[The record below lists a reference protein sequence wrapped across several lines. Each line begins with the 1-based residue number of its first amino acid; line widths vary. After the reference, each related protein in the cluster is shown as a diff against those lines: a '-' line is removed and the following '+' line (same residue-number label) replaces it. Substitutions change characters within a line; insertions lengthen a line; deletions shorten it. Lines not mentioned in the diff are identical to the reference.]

1 MIFGVGPG
9 PFLLGGTL
17 QHHLKKYE
25 ENEPEIITCIRDGLY
40 VDDLAS
46 GGRNANAVWNL
57 YLKVKTI
64 LREACFVMHK
74 WKTNDA
80 NMKKLILESE
90 TQNGDEEE
98 VKT

>member
-1 MIFGVGPG
+1 MDEADRDSLRFLWVKDPFSESSTEEILRFARVIFGVGPG

-17 QHHLKKYE
+17 QHHLTKNE
-25 ENEPEIITCIRDGLY
+25 ENEPEIIAYIRDGLY

-64 LREACFVMHK
+64 L
-74 WKTNDA
+74 
-80 NMKKLILESE
+80 
-90 TQNGDEEE
+90 
-98 VKT
+98 